1 MVQESA
7 LSAGRAVWYI
17 ACLAASLGA
26 AVGAGLLGPFI
37 DWSMLEIGVLC
48 IMPALLVLDL
58 GAMCAHG
65 WAWIRLGRLLAGS
78 GDAGPGRPLSRLGW
92 LAGLHLATAGFG
104 VLLLA
109 CPTGGVWMTGAPLL
123 RLRVAFLAAAV
134 LGFLLSLET
143 PGLVARLFTDLC
155 WEAGRRLP
163 GPEAGPGP
171 SGQPGG
177 FGER

>member
-17 ACLAASLGA
+17 ACLVASLGA
-26 AVGAGLLGPFI
+26 AVGAGLLGPGTR
-37 DWSMLEIGVLC
+37 LRENGL
-48 IMPALLVLDL
+48 MPALLVLDL

-123 RLRVAFLAAAV
+123 RLRVAFLACAV

-155 WEAGRRLP
+155 REAGRRLP
-163 GPEAGPGP
+163 GPAAGLGP